1 VKGEETCRSNFEVAA
16 PLCQFMALGVIATR
30 VNAKLEFDL
39 KTRQITNHEAAN
51 ALLRVG
57 EPARKG
63 WEDYFK
69 V

>member
-1 VKGEETCRSNFEVAA
+1 
-16 PLCQFMALGVIATR
+16 MALGVIATR
-30 VNAKLEFDL
+30 LNAKLEFDL
-39 KTRQITNHEAAN
+39 KTRRITNHQAAD
-51 ALLRVG
+51 AMLCAG